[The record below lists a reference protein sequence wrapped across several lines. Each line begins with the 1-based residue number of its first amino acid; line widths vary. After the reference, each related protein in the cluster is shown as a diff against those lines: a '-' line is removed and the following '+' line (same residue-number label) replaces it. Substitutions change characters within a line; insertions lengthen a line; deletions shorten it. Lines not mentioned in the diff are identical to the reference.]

1 MTYAYDPELA
11 PLAEFIPVSE
21 LTDVPEARRWLD
33 SLIAPLNDDVDTGGV
48 TIVDRSVPGPGGPI
62 PVRVYSPDGV
72 APDGGRPGLLDIHG
86 GGFVVGSIAMEHGLA
101 VQVARDLGA
110 VVVTVEYRLA
120 PEHPFPAGLDDCYA
134 TLCWMHDQADELG
147 LDTDRIGV
155 GGQSAGGGLAAATT
169 LLARDRG
176 GPGVCFQFL
185 GIPELDHRLGTTSMR
200 TFVDTPMW
208 HRANAEL
215 SWRYYLGP
223 DAGEVSPYASPAIAE
238 DLAGLP
244 PAYVTT
250 MEFDPLRDEGITYA
264 LRLMEAGVSV
274 ELHTFPGTFHGSAA
288 VTTAAVSRR
297 AHVELLVAL
306 RRGLGVTDP
315 TGGTTV

>member
-1 MTYAYDPELA
+1 MTYAFDPELA
-11 PLAEFIPVSE
+11 PLAELIPVSE
-21 LTDVPEARRWLD
+21 LIDLPAARRWLD
-33 SLIAPLNDDVDTGGV
+33 SLIAPMNVGVDTAGV
-48 TIVDRSVPGPGGPI
+48 SVDDREIEGPDGSVA
-62 PVRVYSPDGV
+62 VRVY
-72 APDGGRPGLLDIHG
+72 APVGPVPVGGRPALLDIHG
-86 GGFVVGSIAMEHGLA
+86 GGFVVGSIAMEHGMA
-101 VQVARDLGA
+101 VQVARDLDA
-110 VVVTVEYRLA
+110 VVVVVEYRLA
-120 PEHPFPAGLDDCYA
+120 PEHPFPAGLEDCYA
-134 TLCWMHDQADELG
+134 ALCWMRDAASTMG
-147 LDTDRIGV
+147 IDTDRIGV
-155 GGQSAGGGLAAATT
+155 GGQSAGGGLTAATV

-185 GIPELDHRLGTTSMR
+185 GIPELDHRLETVSMR

-215 SWRYYLGP
+215 SWQYYLGP
-223 DAGEVSPYASPAIAE
+223 DVSEVSPYASPAIAT
-238 DLAGLP
+238 DLSGLP

-297 AHVELLVAL
+297 AHHELLTVL
-306 RRGLGVTDP
+306 RRGLRVDLP
-315 TGGTTV
+315 ASP